1 MSFTVPTSGAV
12 YNARTS
18 LRRLVSEPIKGKS
31 GASLDFDPPLLDAIG
46 GYAMIPGGQ
55 SHFFIPSRLSQVFA
69 DSVSPGTRISE
80 SVLRYVCR
88 VAAMSSCTSCRLRM
102 SVRVCVLVLS
112 MSAPLCLACMTH
124 GWYSHCIVTHN

>member
-1 MSFTVPTSGAV
+1 VSFTVPTSGAV
-12 YNARTS
+12 YNSRS
-18 LRRLVSEPIKGKS
+18 LRRLLLEIPSKGRS
-31 GASLDFDPPLLDAIG
+31 GAVLDFDPPLLDAIG
-46 GYAMIPGGQ
+46 GIAMIPGGQ

-102 SVRVCVLVLS
+102 SVRVCVCVLS
-112 MSAPLCLACMTH
+112 MSVPLCLARMTH
-124 GWYSHCIVTHN
+124 DWYIHCHN